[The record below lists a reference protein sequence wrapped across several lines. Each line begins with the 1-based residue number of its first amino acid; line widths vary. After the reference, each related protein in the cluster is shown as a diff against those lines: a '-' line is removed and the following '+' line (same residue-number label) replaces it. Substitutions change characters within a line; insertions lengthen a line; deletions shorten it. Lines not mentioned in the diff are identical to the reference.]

1 MTFNEEPKEQQTSRL
16 WILTPFMRDMT
27 LMLSQPARL
36 SATFLMYRLF
46 LAMLVKIKTRKG
58 KGREL
63 SYCRW
68 WLFRQFWC
76 GDDGGMAQ

>member
-1 MTFNEEPKEQQTSRL
+1 
-16 WILTPFMRDMT
+16 
-27 LMLSQPARL
+27 
-36 SATFLMYRLF
+36 
-46 LAMLVKIKTRKG
+46 MLVKIKTRKG